1 MRLYRKYEHKI
12 SQGNSTKGN
21 TQRCKGIFLPKSFQ
35 WTKKDKKMFLIKM
48 YLIQMYLVKMYLIKT
63 YLIKMYLIKIYLIK
77 IYLIKM

>member
-1 MRLYRKYEHKI
+1 MNTKYRKETRQKEILRDAKEYFY
-12 SQGNSTKGN
+12 Q
-21 TQRCKGIFLPKSFQ
+21 SFQ